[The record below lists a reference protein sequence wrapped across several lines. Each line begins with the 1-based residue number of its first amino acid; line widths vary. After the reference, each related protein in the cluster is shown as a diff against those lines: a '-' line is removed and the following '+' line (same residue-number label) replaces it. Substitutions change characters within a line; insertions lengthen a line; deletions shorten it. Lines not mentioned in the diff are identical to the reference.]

1 MGVLGVMWCYRVNK
15 WLFSPSLEW
24 WVVMMVNNKVL
35 YMMLDVIIDTWR
47 VSQQNSNFKL
57 NFLSEYLFNLN
68 FFGDFHPTF
77 KKNPKFM
84 LFSKE
89 KICIATL
96 QCAISRT
103 EMITSHYRLHA
114 QQSEVWKSSQINS
127 ICITE
132 LLRLTYV
139 NFSFLGS
146 WCQGIEYHLMLSV
159 KLSLVLVRWRK

>member
-57 NFLSEYLFNLN
+57 NFLPEYLFNLN

-77 KKNPKFM
+77 KKNPKFL

-96 QCAISRT
+96 QCVPSAGLGWYFSLSPPRSTIWGL
-103 EMITSHYRLHA
+103 EVITNKFHMYY
-114 QQSEVWKSSQINS
+114 W
-127 ICITE
+127 ITE
-132 LLRLTYV
+132 TNIR
-139 NFSFLGS
+139 
-146 WCQGIEYHLMLSV
+146 
-159 KLSLVLVRWRK
+159 